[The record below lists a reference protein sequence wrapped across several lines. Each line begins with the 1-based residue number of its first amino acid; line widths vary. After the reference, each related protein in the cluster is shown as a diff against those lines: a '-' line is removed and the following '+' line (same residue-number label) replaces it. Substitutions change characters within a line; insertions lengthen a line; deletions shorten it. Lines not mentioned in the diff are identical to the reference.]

1 MKTLRQEKLL
11 RFTITPCFTF
21 KWKLK
26 WKWFLGSGS
35 GHLCLPPL
43 SFYDN
48 HSVGIFLLL
57 LQFLLPWLSCDA
69 KWMKHGLLF
78 HIALCNIDK
87 EFVKRR
93 RRGKWSFACSFY
105 LCCPLSTVMEHLC
118 ILLRGTEWSLL
129 WWTRWLIWTEKLFT
143 SLPHHYI
150 TVWCALSFRI
160 RWTVI
165 CHFGLDLWSSW
176 WTRWLIWMDIDWYLC
191 AYYAYYAYRQGG

>member
-1 MKTLRQEKLL
+1 MEMVSRLGLWASLL
-11 RFTITPCFTF
+11 ASSIIL
-21 KWKLK
+21 WQSLHLH
-26 WKWFLGSGS
+26 FLF
-35 GHLCLPPL
+35 L
-43 SFYDN
+43 SQFW
-48 HSVGIFLLL
+48 LL
-57 LQFLLPWLSCDA
+57 WLSCDA

-150 TVWCALSFRI
+150 TVWCALSFSHK
-160 RWTVI
+160 VDSD
-165 CHFGLDLWSSW
+165 LPLWSGPVVIMMKKMIDMDGY
-176 WTRWLIWMDIDWYLC
+176 WLIFVCILRIFW
-191 AYYAYYAYRQGG
+191 YRQGG